1 MHSLE
6 NGRAE
11 RVLLGI
17 FVAFAVFAFC
27 FQGIFYLFEY
37 RNGDTT
43 APTYVK
49 FLKDGAWTIVLCFL
63 LYVVARAKLVENLLQ
78 PYNFVLLSFCSWMTA
93 VKLVEWFSDGPYT
106 PLLLALKNVVLYAAM
121 VPLLGTLG
129 TDTKRR
135 LTKLVLAVLIAVAFA
150 QAIFSAGLF
159 IAFPEYS
166 FWKNDPYVG
175 FNPFVGLFSNPNR
188 FGLFLNLG
196 AAVLCAALMTSSA
209 RGVLLAAAGLLVL
222 ALSIFYTAA
231 LSQLLVYFGI
241 LGYATIIV
249 AWKMRWRCLRLPTVG
264 LASMLAIGLAV
275 TNLKSPWPNETST
288 SKPREAE
295 LVWDLRN
302 LAALTLHGKTLDGKP
317 FRFTSD
323 SFVNR
328 LKEGED
334 LLKSF
339 GFQNARSAAGVS
351 GENSTALSTTAP
363 SGAAD
368 PQLTTSQPRL
378 ELVATAPR
386 QEENQSTRL
395 DNSSPSEGAH
405 SQTAIMAQRLFGR
418 PEQLA
423 PASQSQFA
431 YIYFRYGLVG
441 LLLFV
446 GILAI
451 PAVRSFFTLAR
462 RDSRPNADQIQL
474 LSYHLCLVAFA
485 VTFVGD
491 NGLLDYPTNFLL
503 FFVLFANQSLV
514 NLAERRALEKLGTVA
529 SPMMHHEAI
538 LPAR

>member
-302 LAALTLHGKTLDGKP
+302 LAALTLHGKTLDGK
-317 FRFTSD
+317 
-323 SFVNR
+323 NR
-328 LKEGED
+328 
-334 LLKSF
+334 S
-339 GFQNARSAAGVS
+339 V
-351 GENSTALSTTAP
+351 
-363 SGAAD
+363 
-368 PQLTTSQPRL
+368 
-378 ELVATAPR
+378 
-386 QEENQSTRL
+386 
-395 DNSSPSEGAH
+395 
-405 SQTAIMAQRLFGR
+405 
-418 PEQLA
+418 
-423 PASQSQFA
+423 
-431 YIYFRYGLVG
+431 
-441 LLLFV
+441 
-446 GILAI
+446 
-451 PAVRSFFTLAR
+451 
-462 RDSRPNADQIQL
+462 SRPTP
-474 LSYHLCLVAFA
+474 S
-485 VTFVGD
+485 
-491 NGLLDYPTNFLL
+491 
-503 FFVLFANQSLV
+503 
-514 NLAERRALEKLGTVA
+514 
-529 SPMMHHEAI
+529 
-538 LPAR
+538 